1 MKKITQSLSISERI
15 KYQDIFL
22 RYARGGDCYVTI
34 ETTGLSPERHRI
46 ISFSLATVTDEAIAV
61 TTFFSDNKDDE
72 LTIIENGLDA
82 IGDEG
87 RIITWNGDSFDLR
100 FLSARGEEYGIK
112 SPVHTSYDLK
122 KIFSPLKRFI
132 ASGSLSLYDTLE
144 EMGISDDSVP
154 DGKTLVTLYKT
165 FIETGEKRYSE
176 PVLQHS
182 VYKLTGIMNLMCL
195 HSCLNINKAVP
206 TINESSVTDET
217 LNVSGSTD
225 LFFPT
230 DLHIGMDGIDLFY
243 SENRFNARFT
253 LYDGRIRMYFPDPAS
268 YVRLRSDGSLI
279 PKELS
284 RSMSKDSYERVSKE
298 SCFSLVKIPQEKK
311 QLENYIM
318 SLEKM

>member
-1 MKKITQSLSISERI
+1 MKKIEHTYNIKEMI
-15 KYQDIFL
+15 KYPELFP
-22 RYARGGDCYVTI
+22 RYSKDGDTYLTI

-46 ISFSLATVTDEAIAV
+46 ISISVGTISDDIIGI

-82 IGDEG
+82 IGDAG

-100 FLSARGEEYGIK
+100 FLSTRGEEYGIK
-112 SPVHTSYDLK
+112 SPVQASYDLK

-217 LNVSGSTD
+217 LIVSGSTD

-230 DLHIGMDGIDLFY
+230 NLHIGMDGIDLFY

-268 YVRLRSDGSLI
+268 YVRLKSDGSLI

>member
-1 MKKITQSLSISERI
+1 MKKIEHTYNIKEMI
-15 KYQDIFL
+15 KYPELFS
-22 RYARGGDCYVTI
+22 RYSKDGDTYLTI

-46 ISFSLATVTDEAIAV
+46 ISISVGTISDDIIGITG
-61 TTFFSDNKDDE
+61 FFSDNKDDE

-82 IGDEG
+82 IGDAG

-100 FLSARGEEYGIK
+100 FLSTRGEEYGIK
-112 SPVHTSYDLK
+112 SPVQASYDLK

-217 LNVSGSTD
+217 LIVSGSTD

-230 DLHIGMDGIDLFY
+230 NLHIGMDGIDLFY

-268 YVRLRSDGSLI
+268 YVRLKSDGSLI

>member
-1 MKKITQSLSISERI
+1 MKKIEHTYNIKEMI
-15 KYQDIFL
+15 KYPELFS
-22 RYARGGDCYVTI
+22 RYSKDGDTYLTI

-46 ISFSLATVTDEAIAV
+46 ISISVGTISDDIIGI

-82 IGDEG
+82 IGDAG

-112 SPVHTSYDLK
+112 SPVQASYDLK

-144 EMGISDDSVP
+144 DMGISDDSVP

-217 LNVSGSTD
+217 LIVSGSTD

-230 DLHIGMDGIDLFY
+230 NLHIGMDGIDLFY

-268 YVRLRSDGSLI
+268 YVRLKSDGSLI

>member
-1 MKKITQSLSISERI
+1 MKKIEHTYNIKEMI
-15 KYQDIFL
+15 KYPELFP
-22 RYARGGDCYVTI
+22 RYSKDGDTYLTI

-46 ISFSLATVTDEAIAV
+46 ISISVGTISDDIIGI

-82 IGDEG
+82 IGDAG

-112 SPVHTSYDLK
+112 SPVQASYDLK

-217 LNVSGSTD
+217 LIVSGSTD

-230 DLHIGMDGIDLFY
+230 NLHIGMDGIDLFY

-268 YVRLRSDGSLI
+268 YVRLKSDGSLI

-298 SCFSLVKIPQEKK
+298 SCFSRENPTGEKAA
-311 QLENYIM
+311 
-318 SLEKM
+318 

>member
-1 MKKITQSLSISERI
+1 MKKIEHTYNIKEMI
-15 KYQDIFL
+15 KYPELFS
-22 RYARGGDCYVTI
+22 RYSKDGDTYLTI

-46 ISFSLATVTDEAIAV
+46 ISISVGTISDDIIGI

-82 IGDEG
+82 IGDAG

-112 SPVHTSYDLK
+112 SPVQASYDLK

-144 EMGISDDSVP
+144 EMDISDDSVP

-217 LNVSGSTD
+217 LIVSGSTD

-230 DLHIGMDGIDLFY
+230 NLHIGMDGIDLFY

-268 YVRLRSDGSLI
+268 YVRLKSDGSLI

>member
-1 MKKITQSLSISERI
+1 MKKIEHTYNIKEMI
-15 KYQDIFL
+15 KYPELFS
-22 RYARGGDCYVTI
+22 RYSKDGDTYLTI

-46 ISFSLATVTDEAIAV
+46 ISISVGTISDDIIGI

-82 IGDEG
+82 IGDAG

-112 SPVHTSYDLK
+112 SPVQASYDLK
-122 KIFSPLKRFI
+122 KIFSPLKRFN

-217 LNVSGSTD
+217 LIVSGSTD

-230 DLHIGMDGIDLFY
+230 NLHIGMDGIDLFY

-268 YVRLRSDGSLI
+268 YVRLKSDGLLI